1 MYLYD
6 RYSEVGLPG
15 SSGPGVGSRLALIA
29 ADEGNGQLGQD
40 ESPDSQLDD
49 STEFLGLN
57 VGALGNVAKDNTRMG
72 ALLESRFTM
81 GNRWRG
87 LPTHEEGNLRDGK
100 ETTRPSR
107 VPCLLG
113 VRQHGKTA
121 VFSRG
126 WLRGGEGRPFP

>member
-1 MYLYD
+1 M
-6 RYSEVGLPG
+6 
-15 SSGPGVGSRLALIA
+15 ALIA

-57 VGALGNVAKDNTRMG
+57 VGVLGTVAKDRTRMG
-72 ALLESRFTM
+72 ALLEPRFTVS
-81 GNRWRG
+81 NRWRS
-87 LPTHEEGNLRDGK
+87 LPTREEGSLRDGI
-100 ETTRPSR
+100 EATQPSR

-126 WLRGGEGRPFP
+126 WLRGGEGRRFP